1 MIIATAGLPTN
12 AGRRLYAISFVVL
25 LAAMMPRGASAQDLF
40 ELEVF
45 RYESAGPGQYEIEF
59 HTNAMSRGTIAP
71 ASAAANHRPVHMSI
85 ELTRGWT
92 TRLETALFVQ
102 TAPFGSNGSARF
114 AGGHLR
120 AKYQIGEASRLP
132 IGFAVSSEY
141 TFNRSAF
148 DGEAQTLEIRPIVDY
163 RQGRLW
169 IVANPSLEMVTRGSD
184 DGLQPTFDLS
194 ASAGWQL
201 LRRLGVTADYFSR
214 SATTRHLA
222 PELDAHH
229 LVFAGTNI
237 DVSSQ
242 WEISLGFGH
251 CFTSR
256 EPWLIKSIVGYR
268 F

>member
-1 MIIATAGLPTN
+1 MTRDAALRAPSASARVILLVAIATLP
-12 AGRRLYAISFVVL
+12 ALD
-25 LAAMMPRGASAQDLF
+25 ASAQDLF

-45 RYESAGPGQYEIEF
+45 RYESTPAGEYEVEF

-71 ASAAANHRPVHMSI
+71 ATVAANHRPVHISV
-85 ELTRGWT
+85 EVTRGWT
-92 TRLETALFVQ
+92 RQFETAMFVQ

-120 AKYQIGEASRLP
+120 TKYQFGEMSRVPL
-132 IGFAVSSEY
+132 GFAVSAEY

-148 DGEAQTLEIRPIVDY
+148 DGELQTLEIRPILDY

-169 IVANPSLEMVTRGSD
+169 LVANPSLEMVTRGSD
-184 DGLQPTFDLS
+184 EGLQPTFDLS

-201 LRRLGVTADYFSR
+201 ISRVGLSGDYFSR

-229 LVFAGTNI
+229 LVFGVLNL
-237 DVSSQ
+237 DVSSK
-242 WEISLGFGH
+242 WELQFGVGH

-256 EPWLIKSIVGYR
+256 EPWLLKTIVGYR

>member
-1 MIIATAGLPTN
+1 MTDRSGPRVSSSRLLVASLVAMATSIAWD
-12 AGRRLYAISFVVL
+12 
-25 LAAMMPRGASAQDLF
+25 ASAQDLF

-45 RYESAGPGQYEIEF
+45 RYESAGPGEYEVEF

-71 ASAAANHRPVHMSI
+71 ATVAANHRPVHISV
-85 ELTRGWT
+85 EVTRGWT
-92 TRLETALFVQ
+92 RQFETAMFVQ

-120 AKYQIGEASRLP
+120 AKYQFGETPRVPLG
-132 IGFAVSSEY
+132 IAVSAEY

-148 DGEAQTLEIRPIVDY
+148 DGELQTLEIRPILDF

-169 IVANPSLEMVTRGSD
+169 LVANPSLEMVTRGSD
-184 DGLQPTFDLS
+184 EGLQPTFDFS

-201 LRRLGVTADYFSR
+201 AQRVGVAADYFSR

-229 LVFAGTNI
+229 LVFGVLNL
-237 DVSSQ
+237 DVSSK
-242 WEISLGFGH
+242 WELQFGLGH
-251 CFTSR
+251 CFTSH
-256 EPWLIKSIVGYR
+256 EPWLMKSIVGFR